1 MAKVRNAKVA
11 GQHSTSLTISENR
24 AVYKALKILER
35 KLTIDE
41 TVFNSPNK
49 VTDFLKLKLGFE
61 EREVFAVMFLDAQN
75 RLIEYTPM
83 FYGTVSQAEVY
94 PREVA
99 KKALSLNAVSVILS
113 HNHPS
118 GKAVESESDKLLT
131 KKLKATLKM
140 VDVRVLDHIIVA
152 GNKTLSF
159 VEKKLL

>member
-1 MAKVRNAKVA
+1 MVKVLNANMNRV
-11 GQHSTSLTISENR
+11 HITTLTASENR

-35 KLTIDE
+35 RLHIDE

-49 VTDFLKLKLGFE
+49 VSDFLKLKLGFE

-75 RLIEYTPM
+75 RLIEYAPM
-83 FYGTVSQAEVY
+83 FYGTVHQTEVY
-94 PREVA
+94 PREVV
-99 KKALSLNAVSVILS
+99 KKALSLNAVSVIFS

-118 GKAVESESDKLLT
+118 GKPVESEADKLLT
-131 KKLKATLKM
+131 NQLKATLKM

-159 VEKKLL
+159 VEKGYL

>member
-1 MAKVRNAKVA
+1 MNR
-11 GQHSTSLTISENR
+11 QHTTTLTASENR

-35 KLTIDE
+35 RLLIEE
-41 TVFNSPNK
+41 TVFNSPGR
-49 VTDFLKLKLGFE
+49 VADFLKLKLGFE

-75 RLIEYTPM
+75 RLIEYAPM
-83 FYGTVSQAEVY
+83 FYGTVYQTEVY
-94 PREVA
+94 PREVV

-118 GKAVESESDKLLT
+118 GKAVESEADKLLT
-131 KKLKATLKM
+131 KQLKATLKM

-159 VEKKLL
+159 VEKGLL

>member
-1 MAKVRNAKVA
+1 MA
-11 GQHSTSLTISENR
+11 GQHSTTLTASENR

-35 KLTIDE
+35 KLLIDE
-41 TVFNSPNK
+41 AVFNNPIK

-61 EREVFAVMFLDAQN
+61 EREIFAVMFLDAQN

-83 FYGTVSQAEVY
+83 FYGTLYQTAVY
-94 PREVA
+94 PREVV
-99 KKALSLNAVSVILS
+99 KKALSLNAASVIFS

-118 GKAVESESDKLLT
+118 GEPVESESDKLLT
-131 KKLKATLKM
+131 KQLKAALKI

-159 VEKKLL
+159 LEKKLL